1 MQASGP
7 SITLSPSSPS
17 FNSYSSQKLAEIAAR
32 VVQEFTNESEQVED
46 ASGNIFSWQEQ
57 QGEGEGEEEE
67 NNHPQNDNEEEEEDF
82 EFAVLSKPEPQFC
95 PISAD
100 DIFYNGQIRPFYP
113 LFNTKLLLDD
123 QESLPKSKTA
133 TNSAQATKN
142 PNRMPLR
149 KLFYEDRE
157 TFSCSSS
164 EADDI
169 DGAEPGTY
177 CVWTPKKE
185 EGSPGSCK
193 KSSST
198 GSNSKRWKL
207 KDLLHRSN
215 SDGKDTF
222 VFLMP
227 SNRRSGRHRLR
238 SGNNDDHGGN
248 NSKQGI
254 EKTKEVKGAG
264 GGLSPFQEHYHARSK
279 DGDKRRSYLPY
290 RPDLVGV
297 LSSVNGV
304 GRNFHPF

>member
-1 MQASGP
+1 MK
-7 SITLSPSSPS
+7 TR
-17 FNSYSSQKLAEIAAR
+17 AA
-32 VVQEFTNESEQVED
+32 T
-46 ASGNIFSWQEQ
+46 FSL
-57 QGEGEGEEEE
+57 GK
-67 NNHPQNDNEEEEEDF
+67 NNKEKEKKKKKKKKPPQNDNEEEEEDF
-82 EFAVLSKPEPQFC
+82 EFAVLSEPEPQFC
-95 PISAD
+95 PITAD

-133 TNSAQATKN
+133 TNSAQATKK

-157 TFSCSSS
+157 TFS
-164 EADDI
+164 AWNLLRVD
-169 DGAEPGTY
+169 A
-177 CVWTPKKE
+177 KE
-185 EGSPGSCK
+185 GRGSPGSCK

-227 SNRRSGRHRLR
+227 SNRRSGRHRQR
-238 SGNNDDHGGN
+238 SGNDDHGGN

-264 GGLSPFQEHYHARSK
+264 GGLSPFQEHYHVRSK

-290 RPDLVGV
+290 RPDLVGF
-297 LSSVNGV
+297 LSNVNGV